1 MPADSHDLERF
12 VTAQASVFA
21 TVCEELRAGE
31 KQSHWMWFIFP
42 QLRALGHSSMAKHYG
57 LADLAEAQ
65 TYWHHP
71 VLGERLRLC
80 TALVLG
86 VSGRTANEIFG
97 SPDDL
102 KLRSCVTLFEA
113 AAPEEAGFGRV
124 LERYYAGKRD
134 AATLRLLKGGA

>member
-21 TVCEELRAGE
+21 SVCEELRAGE

-65 TYWHHP
+65 AYWRHP
-71 VLGERLRLC
+71 ALGERLRLC